1 MGKEPLG
8 HATLMVCVLSFP
20 AKTDTAFKAFLDAQN
35 PRQQHSSTLESY
47 LIKPIQRILKYPLL
61 LRELF
66 ALTDAESEE
75 HYHLDGEHPLPPAS
89 TPTPPPSLHA
99 STAPAPAWP
108 LHSPLFN
115 ACVLLVAIKTMNKVA
130 SHINEMQKIH
140 EEFGAVFDQLIAEQ
154 TGEKKEVRRPPSHI
168 LFNLDLGGAPFPP
181 HSALMISGYEV
192 PPNLDVWESCL
203 HWNYRN
209 SEDLCS

>member
-1 MGKEPLG
+1 MTDRPIQRVPPQRPPSSPRACCAQTYKKKPWIQNECESDEVGKEPLG
-8 HATLMVCVLSFP
+8 HATLTVCVLSLP

-47 LIKPIQRILKYPLL
+47 LIKPIQRVLKYPLL

-89 TPTPPPSLHA
+89 TPPTSAQA
-99 STAPAPAWP
+99 STAPVPAWP

-115 ACVLLVAIKTMNKVA
+115 AHVLLVAIKTMNKVA

-154 TGEKKEVRRPPSHI
+154 TGEKKEVRSPPSHI
-168 LFNLDLGGAPFPP
+168 PAQ
-181 HSALMISGYEV
+181 S
-192 PPNLDVWESCL
+192 
-203 HWNYRN
+203 
-209 SEDLCS
+209 